1 MQFLNLLQNTQEWE
15 KFRLQKI
22 GASDAPIIMGVSPW
36 KTPFQLWLEK
46 TGQITGIKT
55 FICCAAIP

>member
-46 TGQITGIKT
+46 QGK
-55 FICCAAIP
+55 